1 VTVFRASTFS
11 ARSKPIIAQHVT
23 PPRRLGLGPNL
34 STKKAR
40 KRKFLEEMDRLV
52 QWNALE

>member
-1 VTVFRASTFS
+1 
-11 ARSKPIIAQHVT
+11 
-23 PPRRLGLGPNL
+23 LGPNL